1 MLIKIPEADSPP
13 CKYLYMDP
21 SSQRSKGWNLV
32 ICKEALLVSLWRH
45 CWVILLCVRWR
56 GLSSWEDGTGSDQVV
71 VILSSTTFT
80 NKAIWVFLH
89 ILVYLWILCW
99 YMNLYGQYI
108 YDPILFTVKDLYAL
122 MVLCCCESTSALW
135 SWKSKEAVA
144 RFCQRG
150 KETSKEPSGRLRL
163 VLFASFSS
171 LSRKGKTSDFNL
183 FVSNIATHLSGT
195 SSSE

>member
-1 MLIKIPEADSPP
+1 
-13 CKYLYMDP
+13 MDP
-21 SSQRSKGWNLV
+21 SSKGSKCWNWV
-32 ICKEALLVSLWRH
+32 IWKEVLLVSLWRH

-80 NKAIWVFLH
+80 NKSIWFFLH

-99 YMNLYGQYI
+99 YMHLYGQYI
-108 YDPILFTVKDLYAL
+108 SDPIFFTVKDIYAL
-122 MVLCCCESTSALW
+122 MVLCYYESTGALW
-135 SWKSKEAVA
+135 SGTSKEAVA

-150 KETSKEPSGRLRL
+150 KETSMEPSGILRL
-163 VLFASFSS
+163 LLSTSFSS

-183 FVSNIATHLSGT
+183 FASRIATHLSGT